1 MHMHTDA
8 ERLYDFEATLRL
20 VDNAL
25 DDLQVLGVER
35 DRTEGDEL
43 FAGDGGPEAEISDL
57 TPLRAFREVQ
67 EGLHSLRHG
76 RAILERTAEGRD
88 GPRRDESADRFAVS
102 ATDALGGLDRALSL
116 VDRFEADQDGGPDGA
131 ALFQSIREEIRVAM
145 TCLQVHDVTEQQLSY
160 ASSILL
166 DMDGRLAQLADM
178 LDPYG
183 FDTAGGG
190 LLAGTR
196 ANGASPRRATGDR

>member
-1 MHMHTDA
+1 MHTDA

-25 DDLQVLGVER
+25 DELQVLGGEIGGGER
-35 DRTEGDEL
+35 HEL
-43 FAGDGGPEAEISDL
+43 SLVDDGMDAEVSDL

-67 EGLHSLRHG
+67 EGLNSLRHS
-76 RAILERTAEGRD
+76 RAVLERTSEEKHPLRENETSDPG
-88 GPRRDESADRFAVS
+88 VS
-102 ATDALGGLDRALSL
+102 ATDALSGLDRALLL
-116 VDRFEADQDGGPDGA
+116 VDRFEAAQAGPTDQA
-131 ALFQSIREEIRVAM
+131 RLFESIREEIRVAM

-166 DMDGRLAQLADM
+166 DMDGRLSQLANM

-183 FDTAGGG
+183 FENR
-190 LLAGTR
+190 LA
-196 ANGASPRRATGDR
+196 PRLR

>member
-1 MHMHTDA
+1 MQMHTDA

-25 DDLQVLGVER
+25 DELQVLGGELGR
-35 DRTEGDEL
+35 DRDDPCLVDDGTEADV
-43 FAGDGGPEAEISDL
+43 ASL

-76 RAILERTAEGRD
+76 RALLERTSEEKHAPKNNEASD
-88 GPRRDESADRFAVS
+88 GTAVS
-102 ATDALGGLDRALSL
+102 ATDALSGLDRALLL
-116 VDRFEADQDGGPDGA
+116 VDRFEAEQAGPADRA
-131 ALFQSIREEIRVAM
+131 RLFESIREEIRAAM

-166 DMDGRLAQLADM
+166 DMDGRLAQLAHM

-183 FDTAGGG
+183 IETASAR
-190 LLAGTR
+190 LIMR
-196 ANGASPRRATGDR
+196 AR

>member
-25 DDLQVLGVER
+25 DELQVLG
-35 DRTEGDEL
+35 GEL
-43 FAGDGGPEAEISDL
+43 GGGESEDFSPVADGMDAVVSDL
-57 TPLRAFREVQ
+57 APLRAFREVQ
-67 EGLHSLRHG
+67 EGLNSLRHS
-76 RAILERTAEGRD
+76 RAVLERTSEEKNP
-88 GPRRDESADRFAVS
+88 PRANEASRTTGVS
-102 ATDALGGLDRALSL
+102 ATDALSGLDRALLL
-116 VDRFEADQDGGPDGA
+116 VDRFEADQSGPADRA
-131 ALFQSIREEIRVAM
+131 KLFESIREEIRIAM

-166 DMDGRLAQLADM
+166 DMDVRLGQLAHM

-183 FDTAGGG
+183 FEPAS
-190 LLAGTR
+190 TR
-196 ANGASPRRATGDR
+196 QITRPALTGDGPRYSSLRY

>member
-25 DDLQVLGVER
+25 DELQVLGGELGGGER
-35 DRTEGDEL
+35 DGLSLVD
-43 FAGDGGPEAEISDL
+43 DGTDAEVSDL

-67 EGLHSLRHG
+67 EGLNSLRHS
-76 RAILERTAEGRD
+76 RAVLERTAEEKNA
-88 GPRRDESADRFAVS
+88 PRENESPYDPGVS
-102 ATDALGGLDRALSL
+102 ATDALSGLDRALLL
-116 VDRFEADQDGGPDGA
+116 VDRFEAEQAGPEDRA
-131 ALFQSIREEIRVAM
+131 RLFESIREEIRVAM

-166 DMDGRLAQLADM
+166 DMDGRLAQLANM

-183 FDTAGGG
+183 FENQ
-190 LLAGTR
+190 LVSRLK
-196 ANGASPRRATGDR
+196 

>member
-25 DDLQVLGVER
+25 DELQVLGGELGGGER
-35 DRTEGDEL
+35 DALSLVD
-43 FAGDGGPEAEISDL
+43 DGTDAAVSDL

-67 EGLHSLRHG
+67 EGLNSLRHS
-76 RAILERTAEGRD
+76 RAVLERTAEEKHA
-88 GPRRDESADRFAVS
+88 PRES
-102 ATDALGGLDRALSL
+102 ATDALSGLDRALLL
-116 VDRFEADQDGGPDGA
+116 VDRFEAEQAGPEDRA
-131 ALFQSIREEIRVAM
+131 RLFESIREEIRVAM

-166 DMDGRLAQLADM
+166 DMDGRLAQLANM

-183 FDTAGGG
+183 FENQ
-190 LLAGTR
+190 LVSR
-196 ANGASPRRATGDR
+196 MK

>member
-25 DDLQVLGVER
+25 DELQVLGGVER
-35 DRTEGDEL
+35 AEL
-43 FAGDGGPEAEISDL
+43 SLVVDGTDAEVSDL

-67 EGLHSLRHG
+67 EGLNSLRHS
-76 RAILERTAEGRD
+76 RAVLERTSEEKHPSRGNEASEGP
-88 GPRRDESADRFAVS
+88 GVS
-102 ATDALGGLDRALSL
+102 ATDALSGLDRALLL
-116 VDRFEADQDGGPDGA
+116 VDRFEADPAGPLDQA
-131 ALFQSIREEIRVAM
+131 KLFESIREEIRTAM
-145 TCLQVHDVTEQQLSY
+145 SCLQLHDVTEQQLSY

-166 DMDGRLAQLADM
+166 DMDGRLAQLANM

-183 FDTAGGG
+183 FG
-190 LLAGTR
+190 
-196 ANGASPRRATGDR
+196 N

>member
-25 DDLQVLGVER
+25 DELQVLGGVER
-35 DRTEGDEL
+35 AELSLVVDDRED
-43 FAGDGGPEAEISDL
+43 AGVSDL

-67 EGLHSLRHG
+67 EGLHSLRHS
-76 RAILERTAEGRD
+76 RAVLERTSEEKNPPRENEASD
-88 GPRRDESADRFAVS
+88 GPGVS
-102 ATDALGGLDRALSL
+102 ATDALSGLDRALLL
-116 VDRFEADQDGGPDGA
+116 VDRFEADQTGPLDQA
-131 ALFQSIREEIRVAM
+131 KLFESIREEIRVAM

-166 DMDGRLAQLADM
+166 DMDGRLAQLAHM

-183 FDTAGGG
+183 FG
-190 LLAGTR
+190 
-196 ANGASPRRATGDR
+196 N

>member
-25 DDLQVLGVER
+25 DDLQVLGGELGGGER
-35 DRTEGDEL
+35 DDL
-43 FAGDGGPEAEISDL
+43 SLVDDGMDAEVSDL

-67 EGLHSLRHG
+67 EGLNSLRHS
-76 RAILERTAEGRD
+76 RAVLERTSEEKNAPRDNESSD
-88 GPRRDESADRFAVS
+88 GPGVS
-102 ATDALGGLDRALSL
+102 ATDALSGLDRALLL
-116 VDRFEADQDGGPDGA
+116 VDRFEAEQAGPADRA
-131 ALFQSIREEIRVAM
+131 RLFETIREEIRVAM

-166 DMDGRLAQLADM
+166 DMDGRLAQLANM

-183 FDTAGGG
+183 FETG
-190 LLAGTR
+190 
-196 ANGASPRRATGDR
+196 SPRLVARLR

>member
-25 DDLQVLGVER
+25 DELQVLGGEFGGGER
-35 DRTEGDEL
+35 PGL
-43 FAGDGGPEAEISDL
+43 SLVGDGTDAEVSDL

-67 EGLHSLRHG
+67 EGLNSLRHS
-76 RAILERTAEGRD
+76 RAVLERTSEKRAPRESEAPD
-88 GPRRDESADRFAVS
+88 GPGVS
-102 ATDALGGLDRALSL
+102 ATDALSGLDRALLL
-116 VDRFEADQDGGPDGA
+116 VDRFEAEQAGPEDRA
-131 ALFQSIREEIRVAM
+131 RLFESIREEIRVAM
-145 TCLQVHDVTEQQLSY
+145 ACLQAHDVTEQQLSY

-166 DMDGRLAQLADM
+166 DMDGRLAQLANM

-183 FDTAGGG
+183 VE
-190 LLAGTR
+190 
-196 ANGASPRRATGDR
+196 NQVM

>member
-25 DDLQVLGVER
+25 DELQVLGGELGGGER
-35 DRTEGDEL
+35 DDLSRVD
-43 FAGDGGPEAEISDL
+43 DGMDAEVSDL

-67 EGLHSLRHG
+67 EGLNSLRHS
-76 RAILERTAEGRD
+76 RAVLERTSEEKNA
-88 GPRRDESADRFAVS
+88 PRESESPDYPGVS
-102 ATDALGGLDRALSL
+102 ATDALSGLDRALLL
-116 VDRFEADQDGGPDGA
+116 VDRFEAEQAGPADRA
-131 ALFQSIREEIRVAM
+131 RLFETIREEIRVAM

-166 DMDGRLAQLADM
+166 DMDGRLAQLANM

-183 FDTAGGG
+183 FE
-190 LLAGTR
+190 
-196 ANGASPRRATGDR
+196 NGSPRLVARLR